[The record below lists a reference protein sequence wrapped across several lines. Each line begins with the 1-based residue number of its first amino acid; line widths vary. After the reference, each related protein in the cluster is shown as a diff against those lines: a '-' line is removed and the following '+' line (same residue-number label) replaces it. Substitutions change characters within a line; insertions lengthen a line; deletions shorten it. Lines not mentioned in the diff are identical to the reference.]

1 MRTIDKFFWL
11 TVTIIDGVI
20 LAAWTFWGAPHL
32 VEENGVLENLQALVI
47 AAALLVYLLA
57 FHDGSRATRPL
68 AVLFAFVC
76 FCFFFRE
83 VDFRVLD
90 VPGWVVN
97 VTSGYIRDLLFL
109 GLLALLLIFLY
120 WRRDSLPGF
129 FRFLC
134 SRLSVPLY
142 LCAALLILGDVLEG
156 GGLLRVAPTKFW
168 EEFAEVNAYFA
179 LFMAALCFWR
189 WCRTEPLK
197 WVAGHHVWQ
206 VADSRAPLRLAA
218 DPQDDR

>member
-1 MRTIDKFFWL
+1 M
-11 TVTIIDGVI
+11 
-20 LAAWTFWGAPHL
+20 
-32 VEENGVLENLQALVI
+32 
-47 AAALLVYLLA
+47 LLYLLA
-57 FHDGSRATRPL
+57 FHDGSRATRPI

-76 FCFFFRE
+76 FSFFFRE

-168 EEFAEVNAYFA
+168 EEFSEVNAYFA